1 MRRFLPLM
9 LALLPLAGSALAEE
23 TGAAHSGPPEFL
35 GQLTLLLGVS
45 ALAAYLSFR
54 VGLVPIIGFLVAGV
68 LAGPGALGLI
78 RDPELISAA
87 SEVGVM
93 LLLFTIGIEFSLER
107 LARIARLIFLGGGLQ
122 TGLTVAA
129 VAGALVVFGVGWQ
142 SAVFTGCLIALSSTA
157 IVMRLLG
164 ERGETGARTGQVSLG
179 ILIFQDLAVVLMV
192 LLIPMLAGQ
201 GGGLGGVVLALAKA
215 AGIIAF
221 VLVAARRLVPPVM
234 EVVAR
239 TCSTEIFLLTVVALC
254 FGTASLTALAGV
266 SLALGAFLAGL
277 LVSESRYGM
286 QALGEILPLQVLFSA
301 AFFLSVGLQLDPGF
315 LLSNLP
321 AVLGAVVLIA
331 ALKAA
336 VTALSVRLLGERP
349 RVAFPVALLTAQVG
363 EFSFVLATTGAALG
377 LSFAGLGERGTQVFI
392 AATVLLM
399 VLTPALAAL
408 ATRLVGRLPQ
418 PRPSG
423 ETADEP
429 EEGGHAPLGL
439 PVEGRVVFAGYGA
452 HARLAARALSRAG
465 VPYSVITRSPD
476 GASELTG
483 RGAPV
488 LIADYT
494 RAGLLRELN
503 LGSARALVIADDDPE
518 MTERAVSVSRTVA
531 PDLPIITRA
540 ETPEDFTHLQ
550 ALGARH
556 ILTPRKEV
564 AAGILDLLTPPS
576 VTRADL
582 ARHLAE
588 RPAVILTPE
597 QQAQC
602 EHARTSPGP
611 VTPEADVCLEC
622 VAAGDTWVH
631 LRTCMTCGHV
641 GCCDSSRNRHAT
653 RHARAEAHPVIHSA
667 EPGETWAYC
676 YEHGW
681 TK

>member
-1 MRRFLPLM
+1 MSR
-9 LALLPLAGSALAEE
+9 LLPVLPALVLGTGTALAAEAGPVH
-23 TGAAHSGPPEFL
+23 TGPPEFL
-35 GQLTLLLGVS
+35 LNLTLLLLVS

-54 VGLVPIIGFLVAGV
+54 ARLVPIIGFLLAGV

-87 SEVGVM
+87 SEIGVM

-129 VAGALVVFGVGWQ
+129 VAGALLAFGVGWQ
-142 SAVFTGCLIALSSTA
+142 NAVFTGCLVALSSTA

-164 ERGETGARTGQVSLG
+164 ERGETGARTGQVALG
-179 ILIFQDLAVVLMV
+179 MLIFQDLAVVLMV

-201 GGGLGGVVLALAKA
+201 GGGLGGIALALAKA
-215 AGIIAF
+215 GGIIAF
-221 VLVAARRLVPPVM
+221 VLVAARRLVPPVL

-239 TCSTEIFLLTVVALC
+239 TCSTEIFLLAVVALC
-254 FGTASLTALAGV
+254 FGTASLTAVAGV

-315 LLSNLP
+315 LLANLP
-321 AVLGAVVLIA
+321 AVLGAVLLIA

-336 VTALSVRLLGERP
+336 VTTLSVRLLGERP
-349 RVAFPVALLTAQVG
+349 RVALPVALLTAQVG
-363 EFSFVLATTGAALG
+363 EFSFVLAAAGTALG
-377 LSFAGLGERGTQVFI
+377 LSFAGLGAQGTQVFI

-408 ATRLVGRLPQ
+408 AAPLMGRLPQ
-418 PRPSG
+418 APSPDLQVGEPSG
-423 ETADEP
+423 ESHEAT
-429 EEGGHAPLGL
+429 L
-439 PVEGRVVFAGYGA
+439 PVSERVVFAGYGA

-476 GASELTG
+476 GASELSG

-488 LIADYT
+488 LIANYT
-494 RAGLLRELN
+494 RAGLLRD
-503 LGSARALVIADDDPE
+503 LGLASARALVIADDDAE
-518 MTERAVSVSRTVA
+518 MTARAVSVARTVA
-531 PDLPIITRA
+531 PELPIITRA
-540 ETPEDFTHLQ
+540 ETPDDLNHLR

-556 ILTPRKEV
+556 VLTPRKEV
-564 AAGILDLLTPPS
+564 AAGILDLLTPPEFS
-576 VTRADL
+576 RAEI

-588 RPAVILTPE
+588 RPAVSLTPE

-602 EHARTSPGP
+602 DHARAAPGP
-611 VTPEADVCLEC
+611 VIPEADVCLEC
-622 VAAGDTWVH
+622 LASGDTWVH

-641 GCCDSSRNRHAT
+641 GCCDSSKNRHAT
-653 RHARAEAHPVIHSA
+653 RHARTEAHSVIHSA

-681 TK
+681 TR